1 MSALSR
7 AAAAVVVAVGSLL
20 VITGPAG
27 AAPAPL
33 TTDPAVGRAGAAHWL
48 IAQIGA
54 DGLVPSAVDP
64 STPDYGATA
73 HVVLGLWQSGYGR
86 DTATKAAAALAAHV
100 DAFAIDSNGDN
111 PANLALL
118 ILVAESLGQ
127 DPHTFGGT
135 NLVARLEATART
147 TGPDAGLYGAGDPT
161 YDGPFRQGLAL
172 TALSLVDPPSA
183 TSPPVTW
190 LTRQECAEGS
200 WTYRADTTQ
209 PCVLDLAD
217 FTGPDTN
224 GTAMAVIGL
233 HALGVSVPIDPKS
246 YLDAARHADGGWSF
260 YADPSS
266 PSDPDSTGLVIAA
279 YRALGDPVPADSTMR
294 LLAFQFGC
302 TSDASA
308 QGSFWYPP
316 FGGSPESPN
325 LLATHDATLGLTTGA
340 WPASLTD
347 ATWQAGAPADPC
359 ASTTTSTT
367 APTTTVLA
375 TTTTVSA
382 AAVTTTTAATSV
394 LAATADPPASAS
406 TSLAFTGSHDGPLGL
421 AGVALIATGALAA
434 VASIRLRRRV
444 VRR

>member
-1 MSALSR
+1 
-7 AAAAVVVAVGSLL
+7 
-20 VITGPAG
+20 VISGPAG
-27 AAPAPL
+27 AAPSPL
-33 TTDPAVGRAGAAHWL
+33 TSDPAVGRAGAAHWL
-48 IAQIGA
+48 IAQVGA

-73 HVVLGLWQSGYGR
+73 HVVLGLWQSGYGK
-86 DTATKAAAALAAHV
+86 DTATTAAAALAAHV
-100 DAFAIDSNGDN
+100 DPFVVDSNGDN

-147 TGPDAGLYGAGDPT
+147 TGADTGLYGAGDPT

-172 TALSLVDPPSA
+172 AALSLVDPPSA
-183 TSPPVTW
+183 NSPAVTW

-200 WTYRADTTQ
+200 WTYRPDTNQ

-233 HALGVSVPIDPKS
+233 HAVGASAPIDPTP
-246 YLDAARHADGGWSF
+246 YLDGARHADGGWSF

-279 YRALGDPVPADSTMR
+279 YRALGDTVPTDATTR
-294 LLAFQFGC
+294 LLGFQFGC
-302 TSDASA
+302 TSDATT

-316 FGGSPESPN
+316 FGGSPEAPN
-325 LLATHDATLGLTTGA
+325 LLATHDATLGLASGP

-359 ASTTTSTT
+359 
-367 APTTTVLA
+367 PA
-375 TTTTVSA
+375 TTTTVPTTTVATNTGPTTTVAA
-382 AAVTTTTAATSV
+382 AAVTTTTAPTSV
-394 LAATADPPASAS
+394 LAATSDPSSS
-406 TSLAFTGSHDGPLGL
+406 TAPKSLAFTGSRDASLAL
-421 AGVALIATGALAA
+421 AGLTLIATGALAA
-434 VASIRLRRRV
+434 ATSIRLRRRV